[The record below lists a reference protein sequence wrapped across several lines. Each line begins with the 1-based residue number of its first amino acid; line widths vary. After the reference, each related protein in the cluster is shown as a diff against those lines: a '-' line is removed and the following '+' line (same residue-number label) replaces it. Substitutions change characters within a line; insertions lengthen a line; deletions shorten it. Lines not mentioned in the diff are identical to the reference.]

1 MNRRVLVLS
10 DALDLIPPG
19 APLILRDGDRVVL
32 AEQALEGLMS
42 AEAYRRT
49 EAMHCRVPVADI
61 VSDADQRIDQLLHG
75 EAFDV
80 LHRQGER
87 VWGRARR
94 DGIVGWV
101 ALDLLSPGAPLAR
114 RRVSSVSA
122 ALPLN
127 ALVSEADEG
136 VSPDDLQSVGDFE
149 REPVAVAERL
159 LGRPHALGARS
170 SFETDCSGLVQQAL
184 LACGLPG
191 PRRSD
196 AQADLGRPIARD
208 AAQRGDLVVW
218 MAPSHDHDWTGH
230 SAIMVDAD
238 QVIHSTGARGG
249 VVIETLVEVE
259 ARLIGEGFASAV
271 FRRL

>member
-1 MNRRVLVLS
+1 M
-10 DALDLIPPG
+10 
-19 APLILRDGDRVVL
+19 L
-32 AEQALEGLMS
+32 AEQALEGLMP

-61 VSDADQRIDQLLHG
+61 LSDADQRIDQLLHG

-80 LHRQGER
+80 LHRQGDR
-87 VWGRARR
+87 AWGRARR

-101 ALDLLSPGAPLAR
+101 ALQVLSAGAPLAR

-127 ALVSEADEG
+127 ALVGEAAEGLSEAD
-136 VSPDDLQSVGDFE
+136 LQPVGDFE

-196 AQADLGRPIARD
+196 AQADLGRPIAR
-208 AAQRGDLVVW
+208 AEARRGDLVVW
-218 MAPSHDHDWTGH
+218 MAPKGDAWTGH

-238 QVIHSTGARGG
+238 QVIHATGVRGG
-249 VVIETLVEVE
+249 VVIEALAEVE
-259 ARLIGEGFASAV
+259 ARLTGEGFASAV

>member
-1 MNRRVLVLS
+1 MS

-19 APLILRDGDRVVL
+19 APLILRDGDRIVL
-32 AEQALEGLMS
+32 AEQALEGLMR

-61 VSDADQRIDQLLHG
+61 FSDADQRTDQLLYG

-80 LHRQGER
+80 LHRQGKR
-87 VWGRARR
+87 AWGRARR
-94 DGIVGWV
+94 DGVVGWI
-101 ALDLLSPGAPLAR
+101 ALDVLSPDAPLAH
-114 RRVSSVSA
+114 RRVASVTA

-127 ALVSEADEG
+127 ALVGEAPEG
-136 VSPDDLQSVGDFE
+136 VADADLQPVGDFE

-196 AQADLGRPIARD
+196 GQADLGRPIARD

-218 MAPSHDHDWTGH
+218 MAPNRDHDWTGH

-238 QVIHSTGARGG
+238 QVIHATGARGG
-249 VVIETLVEVE
+249 VVIETLAEVE
-259 ARLIGEGFASAV
+259 ARLTAEGFAPAV
-271 FRRL
+271 FRRI

>member
-1 MNRRVLVLS
+1 MS

-32 AEQALEGLMS
+32 AEQALEGLIR
-42 AEAYRRT
+42 AEAYLQPDP
-49 EAMHCRVPVADI
+49 MHCRVPVADI
-61 VSDADQRIDQLLHG
+61 LTDTGHRTDQLLHG

-87 VWGRARR
+87 AWGRARR
-94 DGIVGWV
+94 DGIIGWV
-101 ALDLLSPGAPLAR
+101 ALDSLSPGAPLAR
-114 RRVSSVSA
+114 RRVASVTS

-127 ALVSEADEG
+127 ALIAEAAEG
-136 VSPDDLQSVGDFE
+136 LNDSDLQPVGDFE

-191 PRRSD
+191 PRLSD

-208 AAQRGDLVVW
+208 AVQRGDLVVW
-218 MAPSHDHDWTGH
+218 MAPNHDHDWTGH

-238 QVIHSTGARGG
+238 QVIHATGARGG
-249 VVIETLVEVE
+249 VVIETLAEVE
-259 ARLIGEGFASAV
+259 ARLTGEGFASAV

>member
-1 MNRRVLVLS
+1 M
-10 DALDLIPPG
+10 
-19 APLILRDGDRVVL
+19 L
-32 AEQALEGLMS
+32 AEQALEGLMP

-80 LHRQGER
+80 LHRRGDR
-87 VWGRARR
+87 AWGRARR
-94 DGIVGWV
+94 DGVVGWV
-101 ALDLLSPGAPLAR
+101 TLDSLSPGAPPAS
-114 RRVSSVSA
+114 RRVASVVA

-127 ALVSEADEG
+127 ALVDEAVEG
-136 VSPDDLQSVGDFE
+136 VADADLQPVGDFE

-191 PRRSD
+191 PRRSA
-196 AQADLGRPIARD
+196 AQADLGRPIARE
-208 AAQRGDLVVW
+208 AAERGDLVVW
-218 MAPSHDHDWTGH
+218 MAPEGDDWTGH
-230 SAIMVDAD
+230 SAIMIDAD

-249 VVIETLVEVE
+249 VVVEALAEVE
-259 ARLIGEGFASAV
+259 ARLTGDGYAPAM

>member
-1 MNRRVLVLS
+1 MS

-32 AEQALEGLMS
+32 AEQALEGLMR

-61 VSDADQRIDQLLHG
+61 VSDTEQRTDQLLYG

-80 LHRQGER
+80 LHRQGDR

-94 DGIVGWV
+94 DGVVGWV
-101 ALDLLSPGAPLAR
+101 ALDALSPGAPLAR
-114 RRVSSVSA
+114 RRVASVTA

-127 ALVSEADEG
+127 ALVGEAAEGLSEAD
-136 VSPDDLQSVGDFE
+136 LQPVGDFE

-218 MAPSHDHDWTGH
+218 MAPNRDHDWTGH

-238 QVIHSTGARGG
+238 QVIHATGVRGG
-249 VVIETLVEVE
+249 VVIEALAEVE
-259 ARLIGEGFASAV
+259 TRLTGEGFASAV
-271 FRRL
+271 FRRI